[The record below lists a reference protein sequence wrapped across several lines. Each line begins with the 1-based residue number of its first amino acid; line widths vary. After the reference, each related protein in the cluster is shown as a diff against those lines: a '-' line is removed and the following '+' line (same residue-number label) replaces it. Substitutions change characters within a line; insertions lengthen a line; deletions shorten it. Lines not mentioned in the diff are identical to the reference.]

1 MVMLQQ
7 LLMLGHVTRLTKTHT
22 SADALSSK
30 SSVIERYRSN
40 VDPEI
45 FL

>member
-7 LLMLGHVTRLTKTHT
+7 FLIFGNVTRLTKTHT

-40 VDPEI
+40 VDQEI
-45 FL
+45 FM